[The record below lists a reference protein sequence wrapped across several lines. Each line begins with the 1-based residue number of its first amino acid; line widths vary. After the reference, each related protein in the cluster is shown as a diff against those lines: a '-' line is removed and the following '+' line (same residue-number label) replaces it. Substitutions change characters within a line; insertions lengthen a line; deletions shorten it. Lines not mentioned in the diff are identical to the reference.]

1 MDVCR
6 RFQIYCV
13 DVGCAGLEF
22 IGSWMMAEEEEDE
35 EEKEEARTGYQS
47 SDVVDLV

>member
-13 DVGCAGLEF
+13 DVDCAGLEF
-22 IGSWMMAEEEEDE
+22 MGSWMMVQEEEE
-35 EEKEEARTGYQS
+35 EEKEEARTGYQT
-47 SDVVDLV
+47 SDVVYLVS